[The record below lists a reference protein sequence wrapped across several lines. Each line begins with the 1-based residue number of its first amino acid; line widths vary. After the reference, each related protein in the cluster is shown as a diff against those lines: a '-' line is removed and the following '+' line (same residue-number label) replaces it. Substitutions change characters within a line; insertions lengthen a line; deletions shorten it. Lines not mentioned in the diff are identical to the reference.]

1 LRSILVA
8 LCLSVGVFFY
18 DIERKIAFKKYLRIA
33 LTGELVLVLVGL
45 FKFGYFYF
53 IKTDFTLQD
62 LQQYYPLSYIN
73 FLDRTNLQ
81 PWLIYPLQ
89 TLNLFELAYIL
100 VLVLG
105 LRKLLQ
111 NTFTKS
117 LEMVAVSYGTGLLIF
132 MGLVM
137 FLTLN
142 MT

>member
-1 LRSILVA
+1 
-8 LCLSVGVFFY
+8 
-18 DIERKIAFKKYLRIA
+18 
-33 LTGELVLVLVGL
+33 LVLV
-45 FKFGYFYF
+45 F
-53 IKTDFTLQD
+53 
-62 LQQYYPLSYIN
+62 
-73 FLDRTNLQ
+73 
-81 PWLIYPLQ
+81 
-89 TLNLFELAYIL
+89 
-100 VLVLG
+100 G